1 MTNFPTT
8 IDQFNNPTT
17 STKTNAPSFDHAQQH
32 TDANEAIRAIQ
43 TKIGVDNS
51 LDELSLDYIIR
62 RLVSRRLVVEY
73 LGVGD
78 GVETTF
84 PLTFEPIGN
93 VLVLEDNTRITASV
107 VEHTPGEFEVVFN
120 NPPNGI
126 LTIISMKETL

>member
-8 IDQFNNPTT
+8 IDQFNNPTA
-17 STKTNAPSFDHAQQH
+17 STKTNAPGFDHAQQH
-32 TDANEAIRAIQ
+32 TDANKAIRAIQ

-51 LDELSLDYIIR
+51 TDEVSIDYIIR
-62 RLVSRRLVVEY
+62 RLVSRRLVVEP

-84 PLTFEPIGN
+84 PLTFEPIGDL
-93 VLVLEDNTRITASV
+93 LVLENNTRITSSV
-107 VEHTPGEFEVVFN
+107 VEKRPGEFEVVFN